1 MDSLYFWEPSF
12 TSRSVMKDPE
22 VEAVGS
28 HSEGLVKPT
37 CHNMPQLSGALEFV
51 VSQPLQLRAGQAN
64 LALLELSPDR
74 LGLAAWSSG

>member
-1 MDSLYFWEPSF
+1 MGAFF
-12 TSRSVMKDPE
+12 HRSAMKDPE

-37 CHNMPQLSGALEFV
+37 CHNMPQLSDALEFV
-51 VSQPLQLRAGQAN
+51 VPSLCNCGWQMVAGQAN

>member
-1 MDSLYFWEPSF
+1 MDSLYSWEPSF

-37 CHNMPQLSGALEFV
+37 CHNMSQLSDALEFV
-51 VSQPLQLRAGQAN
+51 VPSLCGRTGQPCSTGAF
-64 LALLELSPDR
+64 S
-74 LGLAAWSSG
+74 